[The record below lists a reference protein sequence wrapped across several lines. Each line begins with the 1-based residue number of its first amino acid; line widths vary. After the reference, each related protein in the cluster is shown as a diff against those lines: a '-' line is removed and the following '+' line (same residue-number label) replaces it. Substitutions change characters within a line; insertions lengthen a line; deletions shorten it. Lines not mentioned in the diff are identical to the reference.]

1 MPGCG
6 AWGAS
11 QTKAEGLRPRL
22 APRRPCGLRVR
33 AAPCGLNLCPGAES
47 PGGGRPAPAW
57 ALARRVGASVVGC
70 HITCWAAQRTWAFP
84 GVESRG
90 TLLSCLLCG

>member
-6 AWGAS
+6 AGERHKPKQKDSARAW
-11 QTKAEGLRPRL
+11 P
-22 APRRPCGLRVR
+22 PRRPCGLRVR

-47 PGGGRPAPAW
+47 PGGGRP

-84 GVESRG
+84 GVESRE